1 MAEVRISKA
10 EKKLSLGL
18 RSNALPRTPKMTET
32 ERKPRRRV
40 VFIAKIEADDWNRLS
55 DELLHMSR
63 EIDRGCMRST
73 SISGGYSCGHI
84 VVASED
90 GSMDHDKWFQ
100 ELKEYLEAERT
111 KGLPAPVEGSP
122 KP

>member
-1 MAEVRISKA
+1 MSEI
-10 EKKLSLGL
+10 
-18 RSNALPRTPKMTET
+18 

-40 VFIAKIEADDWNRLS
+40 VFIAKIEADDWAQLS
-55 DELLHMSR
+55 DELAHMSL
-63 EIDRGCMRST
+63 EVDRGQLRST

-100 ELKEYLEAERT
+100 ELSEYLEREKVKAR
-111 KGLPAPVEGSP
+111 A
-122 KP
+122 